1 MHTCRF
7 GYIGPI
13 LKTAVPLVYSPV
25 VMEKLHTWFNQ
36 PSNARWMQLLMAVLA
51 VLGLALLYWDTA
63 SAVQVVIDGETQRR
77 RTHART
83 VEAALLDWGLET
95 SPFDLIVPSVES
107 PLPDVIMVEHAR
119 SVVILADGET
129 LHVATAE
136 AHPMNIVQAVN
147 VEVFPGD
154 RMWVDGLLMQDQAAQ
169 LDDTPSRIAIQR
181 GHRLQVETQHGTVVL
196 HSAAPTIGE
205 ALLEAGYDLHE
216 ADFLSPRPDTPL
228 SGPVTVEYQPARR
241 IMIEVDGQQVQSYAV
256 GPTVGEALAQAGVAL
271 VGLDYSQP
279 DPGEQLPE
287 DGRISVVRVREE
299 VKLELEPVPFD
310 VEYQAVADLELD
322 QLQVID
328 NGTYVVIARRV
339 RVRYENGQEMDQEVE
354 NAVVIVE
361 PEPRVLGYGTQIVV
375 RTLSTADGVIEYWRA
390 VDVYATA
397 YSPCNLGVPWC
408 GYTTASGAEVQRG
421 VVGVIRSWY
430 NVMQGMPVYVP
441 GYGYGSI
448 EDIGGG
454 IAGRHWIDLGFTDEN
469 IVPWHNWTTIY
480 FLTPVPSPDRIL
492 YILP

>member
-1 MHTCRF
+1 M
-7 GYIGPI
+7 I
-13 LKTAVPLVYSPV
+13 
-25 VMEKLHTWFNQ
+25 
-36 PSNARWMQLLMAVLA
+36 
-51 VLGLALLYWDTA
+51 
-63 SAVQVVIDGETQRR
+63 QVT
-77 RTHART
+77 
-83 VEAALLDWGLET
+83 
-95 SPFDLIVPSVES
+95 
-107 PLPDVIMVEHAR
+107 
-119 SVVILADGET
+119 
-129 LHVATAE
+129 TAE
-136 AHPMNIVQAVN
+136 THPLNILQAVG
-147 VEVFPGD
+147 VDIYPGD
-154 RMWVDGLLMQDQAAQ
+154 RLWVDGLPLEDQTAQ
-169 LDDTPSRIAIQR
+169 LADTPGRIFVQR
-181 GHRLQVETQHGTVVL
+181 GYRIRLQTEDGMVVL
-196 HSAAPTIGE
+196 HSAAPTIGQ

-216 ADFLSPRPDTPL
+216 ADFLSPSADTPL
-228 SGPVTVEYQPARR
+228 TGPVTVEFQPAHRVT
-241 IMIEVDGQQVQSYAV
+241 IAVDGQQVHSYAV
-256 GPTVGEALAQAGVAL
+256 GPTVGDALAQAGVAL

-279 DPGEQLPE
+279 EPGEPLPE
-287 DGRISVVRVREE
+287 TGQISVVRVREE

-310 VEYQAVADLELD
+310 VEYQPVADLELD

-328 NGTYVVIARRV
+328 NGTYGVMARRV
-339 RVRYENGQEMDQEVE
+339 RVRYENGEEIDQEIE

-361 PEPRVLGYGTQIVV
+361 PEPRLLGYGTQVVV

-390 VDVYATA
+390 VEVYATA

-469 IVPWHNWTTIY
+469 IEPWHNWTTIY